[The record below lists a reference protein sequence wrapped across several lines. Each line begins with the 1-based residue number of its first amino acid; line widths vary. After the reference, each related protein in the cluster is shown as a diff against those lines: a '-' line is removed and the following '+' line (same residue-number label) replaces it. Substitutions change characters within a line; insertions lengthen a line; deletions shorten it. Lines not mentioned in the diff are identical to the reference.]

1 MEVLFYRILRNF
13 QSLGRV
19 AAMREEGM
27 AQEAIQSELKL
38 KPYPA
43 RKLMEQAALLGTE
56 GVGRRLAILA
66 ESDARMKGMGTLPD
80 DVELQLC
87 LGRLMDA

>member
-1 MEVLFYRILRNF
+1 
-13 QSLGRV
+13 
-19 AAMREEGM
+19 
-27 AQEAIQSELKL
+27 
-38 KPYPA
+38 
-43 RKLMEQAALLGTE
+43 MEQAALLGTE